1 MDLIYFPIIVS
12 LFAIAFVWFMAS
24 QIRKAPV
31 AGGKAIEITSAVQEG
46 AMSYLKRQYKTISI
60 VGVII
65 FIALFFMGWKIAI
78 GFLIGAVLSGLS
90 GFIGMIVST
99 QANTRVAESA
109 KKGLAK
115 ALDISFKGGL
125 ITGLM
130 VVSLGLLSVS
140 VYYMLTGITGLIG
153 LGFGASLI
161 SVFARVGGGI
171 YTKAAD
177 VGADLV
183 GKVEKG
189 IPEDDPRNPAVIA
202 DQVGD
207 NVGDCAGMAADIFE
221 TYSVTTV
228 AAMILGSLLFAGKTQ
243 FILLPLFIGTVS
255 ILTSIIGSFFVKL
268 GKTQN
273 IMGAMYKGVAVSIV
287 LSAIGFYPLISN
299 TM

>member
-1 MDLIYFPIIVS
+1 MNLLFYPIVVS
-12 LFAIAFVWFMAS
+12 LFAITFVCYLVT
-24 QIRKAPV
+24 QIRKNPV
-31 AGGKAIEITSAVQEG
+31 AGGKAVEITAAVQEG

-60 VGVII
+60 VGAII
-65 FIALFFMGWKIAI
+65 FIALFFIGWKVAV

-109 KKGLAK
+109 RKGLAK

-140 VYYMLTGITGLIG
+140 GYYLLAGISGLVA

-183 GKVEKG
+183 G
-189 IPEDDPRNPAVIA
+189 
-202 DQVGD
+202 
-207 NVGDCAGMAADIFE
+207 
-221 TYSVTTV
+221 
-228 AAMILGSLLFAGKTQ
+228 
-243 FILLPLFIGTVS
+243 
-255 ILTSIIGSFFVKL
+255 
-268 GKTQN
+268 
-273 IMGAMYKGVAVSIV
+273 
-287 LSAIGFYPLISN
+287 
-299 TM
+299 

>member
-1 MDLIYFPIIVS
+1 MSLIYFPIIVS
-12 LFAIAFVWFMAS
+12 LFAIAFVYFLTT
-24 QIRKAPV
+24 QIRKAQP
-31 AGGKAIEITSAVQEG
+31 AGGKAVEITAAVQEG

-60 VGVII
+60 VGLVI
-65 FIALFFMGWKIAI
+65 FLLLFLMGWKIAI
-78 GFLIGAVLSGLS
+78 GFLIGAVLSGVS

-109 KKGLAK
+109 RKGLAR

-140 VYYMLTGITGLIG
+140 GYYFLTGIEGLIA

-183 GKVEKG
+183 GKV
-189 IPEDDPRNPAVIA
+189 
-202 DQVGD
+202 
-207 NVGDCAGMAADIFE
+207 
-221 TYSVTTV
+221 
-228 AAMILGSLLFAGKTQ
+228 
-243 FILLPLFIGTVS
+243 
-255 ILTSIIGSFFVKL
+255 
-268 GKTQN
+268 
-273 IMGAMYKGVAVSIV
+273 
-287 LSAIGFYPLISN
+287 
-299 TM
+299 